1 MPFQKV
7 VFFYYEIFFI
17 YILESYDII
26 KKKDRKIVSRIKF
39 KIKFKKEIVMFKTSN
54 SQYGEKWVS
63 VKP

>member
-26 KKKDRKIVSRIKF
+26 KKKNRKIVSRIKF
-39 KIKFKKEIVMFKTSN
+39 KIKFKKEISDV
-54 SQYGEKWVS
+54 
-63 VKP
+63 